1 MSVTD
6 IGRHRRPRT
15 AWVLGGGGNLGS
27 VQVGMLQALAE
38 RGEVPDLVIGCSV
51 GSLNGLVI
59 AADPTPDGVGRL
71 RERWLEVDGE
81 TIFPSG
87 RASGP
92 WMLLR
97 RTAGLYSST
106 GLGELVERWA
116 PFERIEDAPIP
127 YECVATNLRTGAA
140 HWFDRGPVR
149 PAVMASAALPAAFP
163 PVEIAGQHFIDGG
176 VVDNVPIWRAV
187 TRGAERIV
195 VLHVGNFDR
204 PRPLPRRPIDVLVQ
218 SFSIAR
224 NHRFVTDLDRVP
236 ADVEMVVLPAIDP
249 GSIRRNDFSRSE
261 ELMERS
267 RVSTAAFL
275 DLQGAARSG

>member
-1 MSVTD
+1 M
-6 IGRHRRPRT
+6 
-15 AWVLGGGGNLGS
+15 
-27 VQVGMLQALAE
+27 
-38 RGEVPDLVIGCSV
+38 
-51 GSLNGLVI
+51 
-59 AADPTPDGVGRL
+59 
-71 RERWLEVDGE
+71 
-81 TIFPSG
+81 
-87 RASGP
+87 
-92 WMLLR
+92 
-97 RTAGLYSST
+97 
-106 GLGELVERWA
+106 
-116 PFERIEDAPIP
+116 
-127 YECVATNLRTGAA
+127 
-140 HWFDRGPVR
+140 
-149 PAVMASAALPAAFP
+149 
-163 PVEIAGQHFIDGG
+163 
-176 VVDNVPIWRAV
+176 PIWRAV